1 MTPRFIR
8 RNMEDRGFSPDEIE
22 DTLDRIAD
30 EQIQDRIDRDLEDR
44 LTSLAQKG
52 EQNVHERTCVRARHD
67 GGVPVQRV

>member
-1 MTPRFIR
+1 MTPSFIR

-44 LTSLAQKG
+44 LTLLPQKEALVSEG
-52 EQNVHERTCVRARHD
+52 TV
-67 GGVPVQRV
+67 

>member
-30 EQIQDRIDRDLEDR
+30 EQIQDRIDRDLEDK
-44 LTSLAQKG
+44 LTLLPQKG
-52 EQNVHERTCVRARHD
+52 TV
-67 GGVPVQRV
+67 

>member
-1 MTPRFIR
+1 MTPSFIR

-30 EQIQDRIDRDLEDR
+30 EQIQDRIDRDLEER
-44 LTSLAQKG
+44 LTLLPQKG
-52 EQNVHERTCVRARHD
+52 EQNVHESTCVRARHD

>member
-1 MTPRFIR
+1 MTPSFIR

-44 LTSLAQKG
+44 LTSLAQKANPASQG
-52 EQNVHERTCVRARHD
+52 TV
-67 GGVPVQRV
+67 

>member
-30 EQIQDRIDRDLEDR
+30 EQIQDRIDRDLEAQ
-44 LTSLAQKG
+44 LTSLAQKANPASQG
-52 EQNVHERTCVRARHD
+52 TV
-67 GGVPVQRV
+67 

>member
-44 LTSLAQKG
+44 LTLLPQKAGLANKG
-52 EQNVHERTCVRARHD
+52 TV
-67 GGVPVQRV
+67 

>member
-30 EQIQDRIDRDLEDR
+30 EQIQDRIDRDLEDK
-44 LTSLAQKG
+44 LTLLPQKG
-52 EQNVHERTCVRARHD
+52 EQDAHQISCR
-67 GGVPVQRV
+67 